1 MLGITGVYVEGGVYY
16 LPNETGVQAIPEEE
30 LKDYDVASL
39 LHPAVSGVYVMGFAE
54 GMDAAGKMRVGDV
67 ITAAEGE
74 DLFSMSQLSGIINDF
89 YAGDTVTLTVYRN
102 GESVDVEITL
112 SAKPD

>member
-1 MLGITGVYVEGGVYY
+1 
-16 LPNETGVQAIPEEE
+16 
-30 LKDYDVASL
+30 
-39 LHPAVSGVYVMGFAE
+39 
-54 GMDAAGKMRVGDV
+54 MDAAGKMRVGDV

-74 DLFSMSQLSGIINDF
+74 DLFSMSQLSDIINDF